1 MKIKSIIPL
10 IFIIC
15 FSQNSFGQKAAR
27 NITISGIVLDE
38 KQKPVKNAAIFI
50 DKVKTT
56 SVTDHKGYYKVK
68 VKPQATEIMVFSLFN
83 GFSKEAID
91 GRTTINFILSGE
103 SEGSGQ
109 KDKAGDEIINTG
121 YGVAEKKD
129 LTTNI
134 GKIDGQNPRF
144 AAYQDIYDM
153 LRGAVPGVE
162 VSGKSIKVMGSSS
175 LNVSTE
181 PLFVVDG
188 VIVNSIEDIPPQ
200 SVKSI
205 EVLKGA
211 AASVY
216 GARGANGV
224 ILITRLSAKDQRK

>member
-1 MKIKSIIPL
+1 MKIKSLVPL
-10 IFIIC
+10 IFIFC
-15 FSQNSFGQKAAR
+15 FSHISFAQKAGR
-27 NITISGIVLDE
+27 NITISGTVLD
-38 KQKPVKNAAIFI
+38 KNQKPVKDAAVFI
-50 DKVKTT
+50 DKIKTT

-68 VKPQATEIMVFSLFN
+68 VKPQAMEIMVFSLFN
-83 GFSKEAID
+83 GYSQEAID
-91 GRTTINFILSGE
+91 GRTTINFVLTGE

-109 KDKAGDEIINTG
+109 KDKAGNEIINTG

-129 LTTNI
+129 MTTNI

-162 VSGKSIKVMGSSS
+162 VTGKSIKIMGSSS
-175 LNVSTE
+175 LNISTE

-188 VIVNSIEDIPPQ
+188 VIVKSIEDIPPQ
-200 SVKSI
+200 NVKSI

-216 GARGANGV
+216 GSRGSNGV
-224 ILITRLSAKDQRK
+224 ILITLLSGKD

>member
-1 MKIKSIIPL
+1 MKMIKSIITV
-10 IFIIC
+10 IIIIC
-15 FSQNSFGQKAAR
+15 FFQVSFGQKPAK
-27 NITISGIVLDE
+27 NITISGIVLD
-38 KQKPVKNAAIFI
+38 KNQKPVKDVAVFI
-50 DKVKTT
+50 DKIKTT
-56 SVTDHKGYYKVK
+56 SVTDQKGYYKVK
-68 VKPQATEIMVFSLFN
+68 VKPQAREIIIFSLFN
-83 GFSKEAID
+83 GYSKEAIE
-91 GRTTINFILSGE
+91 GRTTINFVLTGE

-109 KDKAGDEIINTG
+109 KDKAGNEIINAG
-121 YGVAEKKD
+121 YGVTEKKD
-129 LTTNI
+129 MTTNI

-162 VSGKSIKVMGSSS
+162 VTGKSIKIMGSSS

-188 VIVNSIEDIPPQ
+188 VIVKSIEDIPPQ

-216 GARGANGV
+216 GSRGANGV
-224 ILITRLSAKDQRK
+224 ILITRLSGKD

>member
-1 MKIKSIIPL
+1 MKIKSLVPL
-10 IFIIC
+10 IFIFC
-15 FSQNSFGQKAAR
+15 FSHISFAQKAGR
-27 NITISGIVLDE
+27 NITISGTVLD
-38 KQKPVKNAAIFI
+38 KNQKPVKDAAVFI
-50 DKVKTT
+50 DKIKTT

-68 VKPQATEIMVFSLFN
+68 VKPQASEIMVFSLFN
-83 GFSKEAID
+83 GYSKEAID
-91 GRTTINFILSGE
+91 GRTTINFILTGE
-103 SEGSGQ
+103 SEGSVQ
-109 KDKAGDEIINTG
+109 KDKAGNEIINTG

-129 LTTNI
+129 MTTNI

-162 VSGKSIKVMGSSS
+162 VTGKSIKIMGSSS
-175 LNVSTE
+175 LNISTE

-188 VIVNSIEDIPPQ
+188 VIVKSIEDIPPQ
-200 SVKSI
+200 NVKSI

-216 GARGANGV
+216 GSRGSNGV
-224 ILITRLSAKDQRK
+224 ILITLLSGKD

>member
-1 MKIKSIIPL
+1 MKIKSIIPVVIL
-10 IFIIC
+10 IC
-15 FSQNSFGQKAAR
+15 FFQISNGQKPAK
-27 NITISGIVLDE
+27 NTTLSGIVLD
-38 KQKPVKNAAIFI
+38 KNQKPVKDAAIFI
-50 DKVKTT
+50 DKIKTT

-68 VKPQATEIMVFSLFN
+68 VKPQAREIMVFSLFN
-83 GFSKEAID
+83 GYSKEAID
-91 GRTTINFILSGE
+91 GRTTINFILTGE
-103 SEGSGQ
+103 SEGSVQ
-109 KDKAGDEIINTG
+109 KDKAGNEIINTG

-129 LTTNI
+129 MTTNI
-134 GKIDGQNPRF
+134 GKIDGRNPRF

-162 VSGKSIKVMGSSS
+162 VTGKSIKIMGSSS

-188 VIVNSIEDIPPQ
+188 VIVKSIEDIPPQ
-200 SVKSI
+200 NVKSI

-216 GARGANGV
+216 GSRGSNGV
-224 ILITRLSAKDQRK
+224 ILITLLSGKD